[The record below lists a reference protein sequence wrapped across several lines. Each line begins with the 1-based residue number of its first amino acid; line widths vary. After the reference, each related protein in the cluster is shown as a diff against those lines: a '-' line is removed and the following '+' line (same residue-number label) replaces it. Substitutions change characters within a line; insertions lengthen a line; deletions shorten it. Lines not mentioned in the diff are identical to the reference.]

1 MSTSAVNLKLG
12 IRSLRRSPAFTAAA
26 IITLALGVGLSSA
39 VVTVAST
46 LLVKPLP
53 MMDQESL
60 VVLWGRQPGGGF
72 ENYPVGLEGARAFR
86 ADNRMLESVA
96 FFGYE
101 GASPAP
107 IREGDQISRMN
118 RSMVSGDF
126 FDVLGAAPELG
137 RAFNASDDLA
147 GAAPV
152 VVLSH
157 KAFRQ
162 RYAADS
168 SVVGRQI
175 IMHDLGRTFTII
187 GVMPQGLDFPRGTD
201 IWAPV
206 IATTPEA
213 GLRYA
218 AFNLVGRLRPG
229 ATAGD
234 AREELSGFF
243 GRTESG
249 VWQRGLEGVA
259 HKLPRLLLGDTRPA
273 LLVFAAASALL
284 LIIASIN
291 VANLLLVRGL
301 ARLREFATRSAL
313 GAGRREIV
321 LQLLAENAILAVGGC
336 VSGIAVA
343 WAAVRMFKVLAPV
356 SVPRLDEIVI
366 DPAALG
372 GALVLSL
379 VALLVFG
386 LAPALYASRIDIQQ
400 VLRSGATHSGGRRS
414 RIIAEAIVG
423 AQVALAVVVM
433 SAAALLTN
441 SLVRLENADLRFD
454 SRSLFISE
462 LALEPGRFN
471 NVESQRALLDALI
484 PRIRELPNVVGV
496 TPMVAVPFA
505 GSRGWD
511 GRLALESQSP
521 EEAASN
527 PMLNMEVV
535 TPDYFATFG
544 VPVVRGRAFNEGDRD
559 ASPGVVML
567 SEGAARYYWGD
578 GDPIGRRL
586 GFGGQLEHKLTV
598 VGVVPDTRYRDLRN
612 ARPSVYFPLR
622 QSVFPFVPLTLAV
635 RLAANSESDA
645 ALKSVDLLLR
655 RTVDETALGAQVIST
670 RPFGQFMDEPLAQPR
685 LSAVLLV
692 IFASASLLLAAVGL
706 YGVIATDIRQ
716 RTRELGVRMALG
728 ATAGVMLRLLLVRGL
743 AVAGVGALAGLIV
756 ALVGNRALSGLLYDL
771 SPSDPATLSLTMGLM
786 LAVAALATLVPA
798 RMVMRVDPTISL
810 KSD

>member
-1 MSTSAVNLKLG
+1 MYPFLHYLRPG
-12 IRSLRRSPAFTAAA
+12 IRSLRRSQAFALTA
-26 IITLALGVGLSSA
+26 IVTLALGIGLSSA
-39 VVTVAST
+39 VAKVAST
-46 LLVKPLP
+46 PLVKPLP
-53 MMDQESL
+53 VSDQKSL

-86 ADNRMLESVA
+86 ADTRILASVA

-107 IREGDQISRMN
+107 IREGDRISRMN

-126 FDVLGAAPELG
+126 FDVLGAAPQLG
-137 RAFNASDDLA
+137 RTLNASDDLP

-168 SVVGRQI
+168 GVVGRQLF
-175 IMHDLGRTFTII
+175 MHDLGRSFTIV
-187 GVMPQGLDFPRGTD
+187 GVMPQGLDFPEGTD

-213 GLRYA
+213 SLQYA

-229 ATAGD
+229 ATVVD
-234 AREELSGFF
+234 ARAELSGFF
-243 GRTESG
+243 GRPESG
-249 VWQRGLEGVA
+249 VWQRNLEGVV
-259 HKLPRLLLGDTRPA
+259 HRLPRLLLGDTRPA
-273 LLVFAAASALL
+273 LMVFAAAAALL

-301 ARLREFATRSAL
+301 GRLREFATRSAL
-313 GAGRREIV
+313 GAGRREIAF
-321 LQLLAENAILAVGGC
+321 QLLAENALLAIGGG
-336 VSGIAVA
+336 VSGMVVA
-343 WAAVRMFKVLAPV
+343 WAAVGTFKALAPATL
-356 SVPRLDEIVI
+356 PRLDEIVV
-366 DPAALG
+366 DAAGLSAAL
-372 GALVLSL
+372 VISL
-379 VALLVFG
+379 LALLIFG
-386 LAPALYASRIDIQQ
+386 LAPALYASRIDVQQ
-400 VLRSGATHSGGRRS
+400 VLRSGAAHNGGRGS
-414 RIIAEAIVG
+414 RLIAQSIVG

-433 SAAALLTN
+433 SVAALLSN
-441 SLVRLENADLRFD
+441 SLVRLENADLHFD
-454 SRSLFISE
+454 ASNLLISE
-462 LALEPGRFN
+462 LALEPGRFRS
-471 NVESQRALLDALI
+471 VESQRALLDALI
-484 PRIRELPNVVGV
+484 PRIRELPNVAGV
-496 TPMVAVPFA
+496 TPIVAVPFA

-535 TPDYFATFG
+535 TPEYFATFG

-559 ASPGVVML
+559 GSPGVVML
-567 SEGAARYYWGD
+567 SEGAARYYWGAD
-578 GDPIGRRL
+578 DPIGKRL
-586 GFGGQLEHKLTV
+586 GFGPGLEHKLIV
-598 VGVVPDTRYRDLRN
+598 VGVVPDTRYRDLRD

-622 QSVFPFVPLTLAV
+622 QSIFPFVPLTLAV
-635 RLAANSESDA
+635 RLNANAGPQAMQQSIGR
-645 ALKSVDLLLR
+645 LLR
-655 RTVDETALGAQVIST
+655 RTVEETALGAHVIST
-670 RPFGQFMDEPLAQPR
+670 RPFDQFMDEPLAQPR
-685 LSAVLLV
+685 LSAALLMV
-692 IFASASLLLAAVGL
+692 FAGASLLMAAVGL
-706 YGVIATDIRQ
+706 YGVMATDVRQ

-743 AVAGVGALAGLIV
+743 AIAGVGALAGLII
-756 ALVGNRALSGLLYDL
+756 ALMGNQALSGLLYDL
-771 SPSDPATLSLTMGLM
+771 SPSDPATLSLTIALM
-786 LAVAALATLVPA
+786 LVVAALATLIPA